1 MGLHSRIFFGIVIIS
16 LLFSGTLPGVHRL
29 GVLPMGEIRVTCKT
43 ADSLPLEAIE
53 EFQGTFKKRAKKEID
68 QIITSILKFGFSF
81 PFFIWQYEGHNRCLD
96 GHGRILAVQK
106 MKKTY
111 YALDEAGHLIVKKG
125 TVPPIPDLPV
135 VFIEAA
141 NEAEA
146 KQKMLRLNS
155 QYGIID
161 IDGFREFIDGL
172 EMEWGDLALPS
183 GELFQFPDIFS
194 EEGEHKSL
202 AERFI
207 IPPLSVF
214 RAASGYWQDRKKA
227 WLSFGIQSE
236 KGRDDGMLK
245 NMADLVKKT
254 KGSNLPSESIFDPVL
269 CEIMYRW
276 FCPPGGQILD
286 PFTGG
291 SVRGI
296 IAGSLDYDYIGIDLR
311 QEQINANYEQIEIV
325 KNKKPVWICGDSRDM
340 DIHLP
345 PGFECD
351 FVFSCPPYADL
362 EVYSKQPEDLSNMDY
377 PEFRAAYGDIIK
389 KACSHLRE
397 DSFACFVVGEARSKT
412 GPYYGLMPDTVKAF
426 EDAGVR
432 FYNEMILVTQI
443 AAKSLTVA
451 EGFVKSRKIGK
462 IHQNILVF
470 IKGNPVKAA
479 AKCKIDRQELVDA
492 IGEMEKSEAGDITA

>member
-1 MGLHSRIFFGIVIIS
+1 MD
-16 LLFSGTLPGVHRL
+16 
-29 GVLPMGEIRVTCKT
+29 EIRVTCKT
-43 ADSLPLEAIE
+43 ADSLPYIRITCKVSDFLPVESIE
-53 EFQGTFKKRAKKEID
+53 EFQGNFKKRAKKEID
-68 QIITSILKFGFSF
+68 QIIISILKFGFSF

-106 MKKTY
+106 MKKAY
-111 YALDEAGHLIVKKG
+111 YTLDEAGRLIVKKG
-125 TVPPIPDLPV
+125 TAPPIPYLPV

-141 NEAEA
+141 NESEA

-161 IDGFREFIDGL
+161 IEGFREFIDGL
-172 EMEWGDLALPS
+172 EIEWGDLALPT

-202 AERFI
+202 ADRFI

-214 RAASGYWQDRKKA
+214 RVASGYWQDRKKA
-227 WLSFGIQSE
+227 WLSLGIQSE

-245 NMADLVKKT
+245 NLAALAKKAS
-254 KGSNLPSESIFDPVL
+254 GSTLPSESIFDPVL

-276 FCPPGGQILD
+276 FCPLNGQILD
-286 PFTGG
+286 PFAGG

-296 IAGSLDYDYIGIDLR
+296 IAGSLDYNYTGIDLR
-311 QEQINANYEQIEIV
+311 QEQVDANYSQIDIV
-325 KNKKPVWICGDSRDM
+325 HGRKPVWICGDSRKM
-340 DIHLP
+340 DTHLP
-345 PGFECD
+345 PGFEAD

-362 EVYSKQPEDLSNMDY
+362 EVYSKEPEDLSNMDY
-377 PEFRAAYGDIIK
+377 SEFRAAYGDIIR
-389 KACSHLRE
+389 KACSHLKD
-397 DSFACFVVGEARSKT
+397 DSFAAFVVGEARTKA
-412 GPYYGLMPDTVKAF
+412 GPYYGLVPDTVKAF
-426 EDAGVR
+426 EEAGVR

-443 AAKSLTVA
+443 AAKALTVA

-470 IKGNPVKAA
+470 VKGDPVKAA
-479 AKCKIDRQELVDA
+479 LKCKIDRQELVDA
-492 IGEMEKSEAGDITA
+492 ISGEEQAEAQEITA

>member
-1 MGLHSRIFFGIVIIS
+1 MYQYIRI
-16 LLFSGTLPGVHRL
+16 
-29 GVLPMGEIRVTCKT
+29 TCKT
-43 ADSLPLEAIE
+43 ADYLPLESIE
-53 EFQGTFKKRAKKEID
+53 EFQGNLKKRTKKEID

-81 PFFIWQYEGHNRCLD
+81 PFFVWHHEGRNGCLD
-96 GHGRILAVQK
+96 GHGRILALREMEKV
-106 MKKTY
+106 Y
-111 YALDEAGHLIVKKG
+111 YALDDAGKLYVKKE
-125 TVPPIPDLPV
+125 PPPAIPELPV
-135 VFIEAA
+135 VYIEAE

-161 IDGFREFIDGL
+161 IEGFREFIDGL
-172 EMEWGDLALPS
+172 EMDWGDLALPN
-183 GELFQFPDIFS
+183 GKLFEFPDIFPD
-194 EEGEHKSL
+194 EGEHQSL
-202 AERFI
+202 VERFI

-214 RAASGYWQDRKKA
+214 RVASGYWQDRKKA
-227 WLSFGIQSE
+227 WLSLGIQSE
-236 KGRDDGMLK
+236 KGRNDGMLK
-245 NMADLVKKT
+245 NMAILAKKAS
-254 KGSNLPSESIFDPVL
+254 GANLPSESIFDPVL

-286 PFTGG
+286 PFAGG

-296 IAGSLDYDYIGIDLR
+296 IAGSLDYNYTGIDLR
-311 QEQINANYEQIEIV
+311 QEQITANYEQVDIV
-325 KNKKPVWICGDSRDM
+325 KDKKPTWICGDSRDM
-340 DIHLP
+340 DTHLP
-345 PGFECD
+345 TGFEAD

-377 PEFRAAYGDIIK
+377 PEFRAAYGDIIR
-389 KACSHLRE
+389 KACSRLRE

-412 GPYYGLMPDTVKAF
+412 GPYYGLVPDTVKAF

-443 AAKSLTVA
+443 AAKALTVA

-470 IKGNPVKAA
+470 VKGDPVKAA
-479 AKCKIDRQELVDA
+479 LKCKIDRKELENAISVEAEAEAQEVSA
-492 IGEMEKSEAGDITA
+492 

>member
-1 MGLHSRIFFGIVIIS
+1 
-16 LLFSGTLPGVHRL
+16 
-29 GVLPMGEIRVTCKT
+29 MGEERVTDETAAYIVTDDNVYIRISCKVS
-43 ADSLPLEAIE
+43 DFLPVESIE
-53 EFQGTFKKRAKKEID
+53 EFQGNFKKRTKKEIE

-81 PFFIWQYEGHNRCLD
+81 PFFIWQNDGHFWCLD
-96 GHGRILAVQK
+96 GHGRILALMVMSK
-106 MKKTY
+106 YY
-111 YALDEAGHLIVKKG
+111 YALDKDGQLYIKKEPP
-125 TVPPIPDLPV
+125 PPIPELPI

-155 QYGIID
+155 QYGVID
-161 IDGFREFIDGL
+161 LEGFRQFIEGL
-172 EMEWGDLALPS
+172 QLEWGDLALPS
-183 GELFQFPDIFS
+183 GGLIQLPELFPG
-194 EEGEHKSL
+194 EGDHRSL

-214 RAASGYWQDRKKA
+214 RVASGYWQERKKA
-227 WLSFGIQSE
+227 WLSLGIQSE

-245 NMADLVKKT
+245 NMAALAKKAS
-254 KGSNLPSESIFDPVL
+254 GSTLPSESLFDPVL

-276 FCPPGGQILD
+276 FCPMGGQILD
-286 PFTGG
+286 PFAGG

-296 IAGSLDYDYIGIDLR
+296 IAGCLGYDYTGIDLR
-311 QEQINANYEQIEIV
+311 QEQVEANRSQIDIA
-325 KNKKPVWICGDSRDM
+325 KDKKPAWLCGDSRNM
-340 DIHLP
+340 DALLP
-345 PGFECD
+345 SSFEAD

-377 PEFRAAYGDIIK
+377 PDFKTAYWDIIN
-389 KACSHLRE
+389 KACSHLKD
-397 DSFACFVVGEARSKT
+397 DSFAVFVVGEARSKS
-412 GPYYGLMPDTVKAF
+412 GPYYGLVPDTVKAF

-443 AAKSLTVA
+443 AAKALTVA

-470 IKGNPVKAA
+470 VKGDPVKAA
-479 AKCKIDRQELVDA
+479 LKCKIDRQELVDA
-492 IGEMEKSEAGDITA
+492 LCDIEKAEAEEISA